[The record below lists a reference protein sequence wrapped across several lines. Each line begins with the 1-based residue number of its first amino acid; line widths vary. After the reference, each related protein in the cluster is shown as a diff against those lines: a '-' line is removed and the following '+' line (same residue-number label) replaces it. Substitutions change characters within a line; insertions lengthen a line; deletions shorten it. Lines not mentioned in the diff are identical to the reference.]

1 MNYEQIQLYPFQL
14 DSFNFMNQRL
24 DKQFSVMNVSPTGAG
39 KTVTILALAAY
50 RQLIPFIIGPAGIEE
65 TWRDELTRYGFQTH
79 YFMSYTKLGGKGES
93 INHPYLTKSGK
104 TYYATDYLRQL
115 IQYGIL
121 VILDES
127 HLAKNSKTN
136 NLHACHA
143 LTRTIMETCSR
154 SRIVLMSAT
163 PYDKVQF
170 SESMLKMLGI
180 VYDEKMYT
188 YDKVEQKYIYRGI
201 NELIHVCKQLDK
213 SQTEMILAQY
223 PQMTNKTIP
232 SISHFLFVNVIKPL
246 YVSRIDPVFPTTI
259 QAYNGF
265 YKVTPETQARLSK
278 IVGRIKDITGYSNG
292 HVSGKIDY
300 GELNLALH
308 ELERAKLEI
317 AYRVIS
323 SILATSANIKVILY
337 LWYHDTTEMMTSWL
351 SQYRPLLLNG
361 QVSPKK
367 RGQVVKMFQEPNDN
381 CRLIIGHPVA
391 GGAGL
396 SLDDRDGNW
405 PRVMFIM
412 PDYRLLETTQAMG
425 RIRRVTSRSNGLV
438 MFFYSIGQRVEA
450 NIMRSLMD
458 KTAIVRDVI
467 DESDIKITGELE
479 PWVEP

>member
-14 DSFNFMNQRL
+14 DSFNFMNERL
-24 DKQFSVMNVSPTGAG
+24 DKQFSIMNVSPTGAG
-39 KTVTILALAAY
+39 KTVTILAIAAY
-50 RQLIPFIIGPAGIEE
+50 RQLIPFVVAPAGIEE
-65 TWRDELTRYGFQTH
+65 TWKDELTRYGFTTYH
-79 YFMSYTKLGGKGES
+79 FMSYSKLGGKKEM

-104 TYYATDYLRQL
+104 VYYATDYLRQL

-121 VILDES
+121 IILDES
-127 HLAKNSKTN
+127 HLAKNAKSN
-136 NLHACHA
+136 NLHACHT
-143 LTRTIMETCSR
+143 LTRTVMETASR

-163 PYDKVQF
+163 PYDKVHF

-180 VYDEKMYT
+180 VYDEKMYI
-188 YDKVEQKYIYRGI
+188 YDKVEQKYIYQGI
-201 NELIHVCKQLDK
+201 KELIHTCKQVDK
-213 SQTEMILAQY
+213 SQTDIILSKY
-223 PQMTNKTIP
+223 SQMTNKTIP
-232 SISHFLFVNVIKPL
+232 NICHLLFVNVIKPL
-246 YVSRIDPVFPTTI
+246 YVSRIDPVFPTQI
-259 QAYNGF
+259 LAYNGF
-265 YKVTPETQARLSK
+265 YKVSPETQVKLSK
-278 IVGRIKDITGYSNG
+278 IVGRIKDITGYNNG

-300 GELNLALH
+300 GELNIALH
-308 ELERAKLEI
+308 ELERAKMEI
-317 AYRVIS
+317 AYRVIYSLLS
-323 SILATSANIKVILY
+323 SSPNTKVILY
-337 LWYHDTTEMMTSWL
+337 LRYHDTTEMMLTWL
-351 SQYRPLLLNG
+351 GQFRPLLLNG
-361 QVSPKK
+361 QIAPKK
-367 RGQVVKMFQEPNDN
+367 RAKVVKLFQEPNDK

-479 PWVEP
+479 PWVEQ